1 MWCLHTSAV
10 ESISSVSSVTGTYIA
25 AIGILTG
32 SNGGTGIS
40 QTLIDICMHKDT
52 HKKQRQN
59 HYNECHYNMYKRTK
73 LRKVTNKLLRVHD
86 VAMKFQAFW

>member
-10 ESISSVSSVTGTYIA
+10 ESISSVSSVTGTYIT

-52 HKKQRQN
+52 HKNRGKIIIMN
-59 HYNECHYNMYKRTK
+59 
-73 LRKVTNKLLRVHD
+73 VTILCIKGLNLEK
-86 VAMKFQAFW
+86 

>member
-32 SNGGTGIS
+32 SIGGTGIS
-40 QTLIDICMHKDT
+40 QTLIDIYAYEHR
-52 HKKQRQN
+52 H
-59 HYNECHYNMYKRTK
+59 TK
-73 LRKVTNKLLRVHD
+73 NRCRNLLV
-86 VAMKFQAFW
+86 